1 MRAPWIGP
9 FALVCVVATT
19 SVASAPTELARA
31 TLAAGGGRVDGPTI
45 SMGYTIGQPVVG
57 LTQGNS
63 IELHAGFWAGR
74 GYTVTAVEDAPALP
88 AAYRLHPNAPN
99 PFNPR
104 TEIRFDL
111 PEPASNLDLSIYD
124 VAGRRVATL
133 ARGPHAAGVHRVIWS
148 GEDDAG
154 RPVASGVYLYRLD
167 SPAFSRT
174 AKLALVR

>member
-1 MRAPWIGP
+1 MGAPWIVP
-9 FALVCVVATT
+9 FALMLVVATT
-19 SVASAPTELARA
+19 SVASAPTELTRA
-31 TLAAGGGRVDGPTI
+31 TLAGGGGRADFPTL

-57 LTQGNS
+57 LTQGSN
-63 IELHAGFWAGR
+63 IGLHAGFWAGR
-74 GYTVTAVEDAPALP
+74 GYTVTAVDDASDLP

-111 PEPASNLDLSIYD
+111 PEPASHLSLSIYD

-133 ARGPHAAGVHRVIWS
+133 AEGPHAAGFHRVIWS

-154 RPVASGVYLYRLD
+154 RPVASGVYLYHLE
-167 SPAFSRT
+167 SPAYSRT